1 LNVVIVADMK
11 FFVGVTNNEW
21 FEYLAARRPDE
32 VNFWR
37 PRSQLDF
44 RAIPV
49 GAPFLFKL
57 HAPLNYIA
65 GGGYFVRHTFL
76 PLHLAWQVFG
86 DKNGV
91 PDLATFR
98 RRMLEYRS
106 ASELSRQIGCT
117 ILTQPFFFQRDAW
130 ITVPPDWSAN
140 IVTGKSYDIA
150 EPAGQTL
157 WQQVQ
162 ERLGDAAFSVPS
174 GVEAVGE
181 EDKNRFGQPQWMRP
195 RLGQG
200 AFRVLVTDAYHR
212 RCAMTGERTLPAL
225 EAAHIQRYSESGPHR
240 VDNGLLLRSDL
251 HHLFDLGYL
260 TLTNDY
266 RIEVSRSIKE
276 EYENG
281 RDYYVLHGRPL
292 AVMPSAPGDRPSPHF
307 LDWHRTTLFRR

>member
-1 LNVVIVADMK
+1 MK

-21 FEYLAARRPDE
+21 FEYLAARQPDE

-37 PRSQLDF
+37 PRSQSDF

-57 HAPLNYIA
+57 HAPLNFIA
-65 GGGYFVRHTFL
+65 GGGFFVRHDFL
-76 PLHLAWQVFG
+76 PLQWAWQAFG
-86 DKNGV
+86 ENNGV
-91 PDLATFR
+91 PNMATLR
-98 RRMLEYRS
+98 SRMLEHRS
-106 ASELSRQIGCT
+106 ASELGRQIGCT
-117 ILTQPFFFQRDAW
+117 ILTQPFFFLRDVW
-130 ITVPPDWSAN
+130 IPVPPDWSAN
-140 IVTGKSYDIA
+140 IVTGKSYDTA
-150 EPAGQTL
+150 EPTGQSL

-162 ERLGDAAFSVPS
+162 ERMEGTAFPTPP
-174 GVEAVGE
+174 GVEVIE
-181 EDKNRFGQPQWMRP
+181 EGGKDRFGQPQLVMP

-200 AFRVLVTDAYHR
+200 AFRVLVADAYRR

-260 TLTNDY
+260 TVASDY
-266 RIEVSRSIKE
+266 RIEVSRRIKE

-281 RDYYVLHGRPL
+281 RDYYALHGRPL
-292 AVMPSAPGDRPSPHF
+292 AVMPSAADDRPAPLF
-307 LDWHRTTLFRR
+307 LDCHRNTLFRG

>member
-1 LNVVIVADMK
+1 MR

-21 FEYLAARRPDE
+21 FEYLAARNPDE

-44 RAIPV
+44 LAIPV

-57 HAPLNYIA
+57 HAPLNFIA

-76 PLHLAWQVFG
+76 PLPMVWQAFG

-98 RRMLEYRS
+98 QRMLEHRS
-106 ASELSRQIGCT
+106 ADELGRQIGCT
-117 ILTQPFFFQRDAW
+117 ILTQPFFFPREAW
-130 ITVPPDWSAN
+130 IPVPPDWSAS
-140 IVTGKSYDIA
+140 IMRGKSYDTA
-150 EPAGQTL
+150 EIAGQRL

-162 ERLGDAAFSVPS
+162 ERLRGTALPPS
-174 GVEAVGE
+174 ELEAIGE
-181 EDKNRFGQPQWMRP
+181 EERDRYGQPQLVRP

-212 RCAMTGERTLPAL
+212 QCAMTGERTLPAL
-225 EAAHIQRYSESGPHR
+225 EAAHIQRFSENGPHR

-260 TLTNDY
+260 TLTNGY
-266 RIEVSRSIKE
+266 VIEVSGRIKA

-281 RDYYVLHGRPL
+281 RDYYALHGRPL
-292 AVMPSAPGDRPSPHF
+292 AVIPSTAEDRPSQLF
-307 LDWHRTTLFRR
+307 LDWHRTVFKG

>member
-1 LNVVIVADMK
+1 MK

-21 FEYLAARRPDE
+21 FEYLAARNPDE

-37 PRSQLDF
+37 PRSQSAF

-57 HAPLNYIA
+57 HAPLNFIA
-65 GGGYFVRHTFL
+65 GGGYFVKHTFL
-76 PLHLAWQVFG
+76 PLHLVWEAFG

-91 PDLATFR
+91 PDFATFR
-98 RRMLEYRS
+98 RRMLEHRS
-106 ASELSRQIGCT
+106 ASELTRQIGCT
-117 ILTQPFFFQRDAW
+117 ILTQPFFFPREAW
-130 ITVPPDWSAN
+130 IPVPSEWSAN
-140 IVTGKSYDIA
+140 IVTGKCYDTA
-150 EPAGQTL
+150 ESTGQTL

-162 ERLGDAAFSVPS
+162 ERLGGTAFSTPP

-181 EDKNRFGQPQWMRP
+181 EEKDRYGQPLLVQP

-200 AFRVLVTDAYHR
+200 SFRVLVTDAYQR

-225 EAAHIQRYSESGPHR
+225 EAAHIQRYSDHGPHR

-260 TLTNDY
+260 TVTNDY
-266 RIEVSRSIKE
+266 RIEVSRRIKE

-281 RDYYVLHGRPL
+281 RDYYALHGRPL
-292 AVMPSAPGDRPSPHF
+292 AILPSATEDRPSQVF
-307 LDWHRTTLFRR
+307 LDWHRTTLFEAKRDPNQE

>member
-1 LNVVIVADMK
+1 MK
-11 FFVGVTNNEW
+11 LFVGVTNNEW
-21 FEYLAARRPDE
+21 FEYLAARQPDE

-57 HAPLNYIA
+57 HAPLNFIA
-65 GGGYFVRHTFL
+65 GGGYLVRHTFL
-76 PLHLAWQVFG
+76 PLPMVWQAFG
-86 DKNGV
+86 QNNGV
-91 PDLATFR
+91 PDFPTFR
-98 RRMLEYRS
+98 SRMLEHRS
-106 ASELSRQIGCT
+106 ANELSRQIGCT
-117 ILTQPFFFQRDAW
+117 ILTQPFFFPRDAW
-130 ITVPPDWSAN
+130 IPVPPDWSAN
-140 IVTGKSYDIA
+140 VVVGKSYDTD

-162 ERLGDAAFSVPS
+162 ERLEATAFPAAP
-174 GVEAVGE
+174 GVEAAGE
-181 EDKNRFGQPQWMRP
+181 EEQDRYGQPQLIRP

-200 AFRVLVTDAYHR
+200 AFRVLVTDAYQR

-260 TLTNDY
+260 TVANDY
-266 RIEVSRSIKE
+266 RIEVSRRIKE
-276 EYENG
+276 EFENG
-281 RDYYVLHGRPL
+281 RDYYALHGRPL
-292 AVMPSAPGDRPSPHF
+292 AFMPSAIEDRPSQVF
-307 LDWHRTTLFRR
+307 LDWHHTIFKH